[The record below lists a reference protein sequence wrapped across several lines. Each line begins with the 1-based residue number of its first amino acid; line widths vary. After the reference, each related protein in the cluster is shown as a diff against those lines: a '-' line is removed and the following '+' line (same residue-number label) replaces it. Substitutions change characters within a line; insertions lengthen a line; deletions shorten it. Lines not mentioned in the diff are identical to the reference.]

1 LQRTSAIRKGTS
13 HLRFVIPG
21 LTRNPESFRPP
32 ILDSGFR
39 RNDKLMFIAN
49 EVKKKP
55 APEGWL
61 FVLLLTS

>member
-1 LQRTSAIRKGTS
+1 
-13 HLRFVIPG
+13 
-21 LTRNPESFRPP
+21 LTRNPGSFRPP